1 MDAERL
7 TRNWEEL
14 LQELRVV
21 QTGTQ
26 ILTGFLLTVP
36 FSSRFED
43 LTDGQRHI
51 YLAVLVGSV
60 VTTAL
65 VLAPVAF
72 HRMLFR
78 RRQRHW
84 LVEAG
89 NTSARA
95 GLGML
100 ALTSAGA
107 VLLVFDLVVGRTA
120 AYVAG
125 TTTLAVMLA
134 MWLVLPLLRGGPPP
148 DRG

>member
-1 MDAERL
+1 MDAERR

-43 LTDGQRHI
+43 LTDQQRLV
-51 YLAVLVGSV
+51 YLAVLMGSV
-60 VTTAL
+60 VTTTL

-78 RRQRHW
+78 RRQRPW

-89 NTSARA
+89 NVFARA

-107 VLLVFDLVVGRTA
+107 VLLVFDVVVGRPWSYA
-120 AYVAG
+120 AG
-125 TTTLAVMLA
+125 LSTLALFLA
-134 MWLVLPLLRGGPPP
+134 VWLALPLLRGGPPP
-148 DRG
+148 DRH

>member
-7 TRNWEEL
+7 TRNWDEL

-43 LTDGQRHI
+43 LTDQQRLI
-51 YLAVLVGSV
+51 YLAVLMGSV
-60 VTTAL
+60 VTTTL

-78 RRQRHW
+78 RRQRPW

-89 NTSARA
+89 NVFARA

-107 VLLVFDLVVGRTA
+107 VLLVFDVVVGRPWSYA
-120 AYVAG
+120 AG
-125 TTTLAVMLA
+125 LSTLALFLA
-134 MWLVLPLLRGGPPP
+134 VWLVLPLVRGGPPP